1 MRIEGTYIISAPRQT
16 VWQHL
21 MNPDSLARS
30 MPGCEKLVP
39 NSDGSYHAELKIGI
53 SAVKGNYH
61 GRVEILDSVAP
72 ERYRMRVEGQGMG
85 GFVKGEG
92 MLTLAEDGAAGTKI
106 VYAGDAQ
113 VGGVIANVGQR
124 LILAAA
130 RQMVNHFF
138 RQFSQQVQ
146 SSLLVSPIV
155 QPVLSEGASTPVAL
169 MPSAQPAAE
178 QAVLA
183 PAPPLQIVETTLQ
196 EGSPA
201 PAVPPRDAQ
210 PTLVEGPSAS
220 AAPPQNGQST
230 FDQSA
235 PAPDVAPSESR

>member
-1 MRIEGTYIISAPRQT
+1 MKIEGTYTISAPRET

-53 SAVKGNYH
+53 SAVKGSYH

-85 GFVKGEG
+85 GFVRGEG
-92 MLTLAEDGAAGTKI
+92 TLTLADGGAAATTI
-106 VYAGDAQ
+106 AYAGDAQ

-146 SSLLVSPIV
+146 PSLLPSPI
-155 QPVLSEGASTPVAL
+155 
-169 MPSAQPAAE
+169 AQAIAD
-178 QAVLA
+178 QGA
-183 PAPPLQIVETTLQ
+183 PAPAPQLQT
-196 EGSPA
+196 A
-201 PAVPPRDAQ
+201 HA
-210 PTLVEGPSAS
+210 TLVEGTPAPLTPSQDAEH
-220 AAPPQNGQST
+220 PRL
-230 FDQSA
+230 DQSA
-235 PAPDVAPSESR
+235 STPAALSQNDQLTLDQSVSAPNLAPSLRDGRREN